1 MNAST
6 RSASKAD
13 ALAGHVSPL
22 RDFWRSFSTNK
33 GALVGLVIVCLVL
46 LLILGQALLLHH
58 VIQHGQEHALGLH
71 ADDGGCSFCAVGG
84 HMVTTVLSF
93 QPVPSSVLVWVVCL
107 LPAAQFIISPC
118 LQAFGARGPPLLSVA

>member
-1 MNAST
+1 MYR
-6 RSASKAD
+6 RS
-13 ALAGHVSPL
+13 
-22 RDFWRSFSTNK
+22 
-33 GALVGLVIVCLVL
+33 VCLVL

-93 QPVPSSVLVWVVCL
+93 QPVPSSILVWVLFFIPV
-107 LPAAQFIISPC
+107 AQHILTQYPLVFD
-118 LQAFGARGPPLLSVA
+118 ARGPPLLSVA